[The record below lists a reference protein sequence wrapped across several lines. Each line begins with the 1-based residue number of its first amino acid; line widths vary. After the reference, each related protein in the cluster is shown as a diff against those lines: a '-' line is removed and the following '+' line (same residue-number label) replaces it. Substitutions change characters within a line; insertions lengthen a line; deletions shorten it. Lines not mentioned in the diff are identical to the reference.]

1 DQPCVARRAAKAV
14 LELGPRLRETE
25 LEERVSRL
33 EEKADEKTDETPAA
47 VIIDNNPWYG
57 EASR

>member
-1 DQPCVARRAAKAV
+1 

-33 EEKADEKTDETPAA
+33 EEKADEKTDENPTA

-57 EASR
+57 EAST

>member
-1 DQPCVARRAAKAV
+1 
-14 LELGPRLRETE
+14 LRETE